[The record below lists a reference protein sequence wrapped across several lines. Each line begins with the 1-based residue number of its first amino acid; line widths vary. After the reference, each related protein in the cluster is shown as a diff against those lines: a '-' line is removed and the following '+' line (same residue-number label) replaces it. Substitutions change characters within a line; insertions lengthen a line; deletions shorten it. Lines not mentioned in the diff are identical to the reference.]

1 MSLYDRTQ
9 QFLKEFPSAH
19 MNPTLLSKIYHQ
31 HKTKKRPLRWFK
43 QPKDK
48 DPEKVK

>member
-1 MSLYDRTQ
+1 
-9 QFLKEFPSAH
+9 

-31 HKTKKRPLRWFK
+31 HKIKKRALRWFK